1 MKSNVGISQAR
12 KRFPALV
19 KSAEQG
25 HVVTITRRAAPVA
38 CMMSFERLG
47 AMFETLEIMA
57 DPAAMKAIRD
67 HKAGKLKLYELA
79 DLPD

>member
-1 MKSNVGISQAR
+1 MNSTVEISEAR

-67 HKAGKLKLYELA
+67 HQAGKLKFSA
-79 DLPD
+79 QVGLPD